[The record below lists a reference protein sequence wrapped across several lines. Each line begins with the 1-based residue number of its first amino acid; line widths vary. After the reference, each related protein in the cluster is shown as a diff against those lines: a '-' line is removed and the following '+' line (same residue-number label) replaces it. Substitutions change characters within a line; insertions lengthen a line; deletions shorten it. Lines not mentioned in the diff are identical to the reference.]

1 MKKKM
6 SLMERVKIAERR
18 EAEAKRQAERDRKR
32 FMEADL
38 IAKGAMVWVSALAR
52 REGPVIHVSAEE
64 IEKARAGKYK
74 CRIPVHPG
82 TYCGLNPVLRSN
94 TSYRLILRHGAS
106 TS

>member
-38 IAKGAMVWVSALAR
+38 IAKGAMVAAAKQNKQKIKVN
-52 REGPVIHVSAEE
+52 EV
-64 IEKARAGKYK
+64 
-74 CRIPVHPG
+74 
-82 TYCGLNPVLRSN
+82 
-94 TSYRLILRHGAS
+94 
-106 TS
+106 

>member
-38 IAKGAMVWVSALAR
+38 IAKGAMVWVSDL
-52 REGPVIHVSAEE
+52 P
-64 IEKARAGKYK
+64 
-74 CRIPVHPG
+74 P
-82 TYCGLNPVLRSN
+82 
-94 TSYRLILRHGAS
+94 
-106 TS
+106 

>member
-1 MKKKM
+1 MQNG
-6 SLMERVKIAERR
+6 ERQ
-18 EAEAKRQAERDRKR
+18 RQNARQRDRKR

-74 CRIPVHPG
+74 CRMVADG
-82 TYCGLNPVLRSN
+82 SVDMVEEGYFEKF
-94 TSYRLILRHGAS
+94 YE
-106 TS
+106 

>member
-74 CRIPVHPG
+74 CRMVADGSVDMVEEGYFEKI
-82 TYCGLNPVLRSN
+82 YE
-94 TSYRLILRHGAS
+94 
-106 TS
+106 

>member
-74 CRIPVHPG
+74 CRMVADDLLIWWKKD
-82 TYCGLNPVLRSN
+82 
-94 TSYRLILRHGAS
+94 ILRNFMSKHNR
-106 TS
+106 TC

>member
-1 MKKKM
+1 MRRNEKENE
-6 SLMERVKIAERR
+6 LNGVKIAERR

-74 CRIPVHPG
+74 CRMVADG
-82 TYCGLNPVLRSN
+82 SVDMVEEGYFEKF
-94 TSYRLILRHGAS
+94 YE
-106 TS
+106 

>member
-1 MKKKM
+1 MQNG
-6 SLMERVKIAERR
+6 ERQ
-18 EAEAKRQAERDRKR
+18 RQNARQRGTEKR

-74 CRIPVHPG
+74 CRMVADG
-82 TYCGLNPVLRSN
+82 SVDMVEEGYFEKF
-94 TSYRLILRHGAS
+94 YE
-106 TS
+106 

>member
-64 IEKARAGKYK
+64 IEKARAGRMVADGSVDMVEEGYFEKFYE
-74 CRIPVHPG
+74 
-82 TYCGLNPVLRSN
+82 
-94 TSYRLILRHGAS
+94 
-106 TS
+106 

>member
-18 EAEAKRQAERDRKR
+18 EAERDRKR

-74 CRIPVHPG
+74 CRMVADG
-82 TYCGLNPVLRSN
+82 SVDMVEEGYFEKF
-94 TSYRLILRHGAS
+94 YE
-106 TS
+106 

>member
-52 REGPVIHVSAEE
+52 REGTVIHVSAEE
-64 IEKARAGKYK
+64 IETARAGKYICSMVADGSVDMVEEGYFEK
-74 CRIPVHPG
+74 F
-82 TYCGLNPVLRSN
+82 YE
-94 TSYRLILRHGAS
+94 
-106 TS
+106 